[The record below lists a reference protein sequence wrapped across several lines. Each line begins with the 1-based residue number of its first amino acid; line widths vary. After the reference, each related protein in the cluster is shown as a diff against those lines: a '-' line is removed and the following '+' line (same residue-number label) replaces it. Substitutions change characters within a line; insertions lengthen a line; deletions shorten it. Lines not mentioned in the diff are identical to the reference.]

1 MSTLTMIG
9 ALLLVF
15 GLLMLSIRLMAYNRK
30 KYSAEEERSASYQ
43 PSGGMKICFLPAF
56 RRHEHVPCPVH
67 YFDFISCGYY
77 CLFQ

>member
-30 KYSAEEERSASYQ
+30 KYSNEEETSVSYQ
-43 PSGGMKICFLPAF
+43 PSGGMNMYRVLSIILILSAVAIIVFF
-56 RRHEHVPCPVH
+56 N
-67 YFDFISCGYY
+67 D
-77 CLFQ
+77 

>member
-1 MSTLTMIG
+1 MIG

-43 PSGGMKICFLPAF
+43 PPGGMNMYRVLSIILILSAVAIIVFF
-56 RRHEHVPCPVH
+56 N
-67 YFDFISCGYY
+67 D
-77 CLFQ
+77 

>member
-30 KYSAEEERSASYQ
+30 KYSTEEETSVSYQ
-43 PSGGMKICFLPAF
+43 PSGGMNMYRVLSIILILSAVAIIVFF
-56 RRHEHVPCPVH
+56 N
-67 YFDFISCGYY
+67 D
-77 CLFQ
+77 